1 MMDVPARMQEL
12 GLVAE
17 AEQLRAL
24 AQPSIRLVAGPRS
37 ETDTDV
43 KIGASKIGG
52 YPDLPSDTAWPRF
65 GQRQLAFAAQV
76 DLEDVAAVAATDLPD
91 SGLLSFFYEGGET
104 AFGYSSS
111 DTDAIRIIHTPA
123 RTPLVRTPGPET
135 LDFLWLFEERPL
147 RSESETTWPDPQSVD
162 ARQLGWD
169 HETTM
174 TYTAIVGGASLS
186 PPPMH
191 RMLGW
196 AQRVQVDPRLMCEM
210 VASGIR
216 SFGDPRV
223 AECEERVGDWVLLLQ
238 IDSDEELAV
247 IWGVIGRVY
256 FLIRRDDLRAR
267 AFDRAL
273 VERQRQ

>member
-1 MMDVPARMQEL
+1 MIDVPARMQKL
-12 GLVAE
+12 GLLAE
-17 AEQLRAL
+17 AEQLREL
-24 AQPSIRLVAGPRS
+24 AQPSVRLMAGPRS
-37 ETDTDV
+37 ETHSDV
-43 KIGASKIGG
+43 RIGGSKIGG
-52 YPDLPSDTAWPRF
+52 YPDLPPDTAWPRF
-65 GQRQLAFAAQV
+65 GQRPLAFAAQI

-91 SGLLSFFYEGGET
+91 SGLLSFFFEGGE
-104 AFGYSSS
+104 ASFGVSS
-111 DTDAIRIIHTPA
+111 DADAIRIIHTPA
-123 RTPLVRTPGPET
+123 RTSLVRTPAPEA
-135 LDFLWLFEERPL
+135 LDFFWLFEERPL
-147 RSESETTWPDPQSVD
+147 RPESETTWPDPGSVD
-162 ARQLGWD
+162 TRRLGWD

-174 TYTAIVGGASLS
+174 TYSAIVGGAFLS

-196 AQRVQVDPRLMCEM
+196 AQRVQVDPRLTCEM

-238 IDSDEELAV
+238 IDSDEELEV
-247 IWGVIGRVY
+247 IWGVIGRAY